1 MLLKKI
7 KNTVLWT
14 YVISDLSSEE
24 VAETFHEKELQKE
37 PQEEFRVERTVKG
50 KGNKLYVKYKA
61 YDSSFNSCI
70 DKKDIV

>member
-1 MLLKKI
+1 M
-7 KNTVLWT
+7 
-14 YVISDLSSEE
+14 
-24 VAETFHEKELQKE
+24 QKE
-37 PQEEFRVERTVKG
+37 TQEEFRAERTVKG